1 MAIIL
6 YSIVHHDEVP
16 QYMVEDWCTPES
28 DVRVAHRDHPTRGK
42 TYWVTVSESGCRVP
56 MVQGTVNELVTWH
69 DHVIAANRN
78 RGDILY
84 FTLRRGLGPGIPHE
98 MGIMRI
104 SHPEPYQY
112 VVHPRPPW
120 FARHLE
126 PTAYDLLE

>member
-1 MAIIL
+1 MAIVL
-6 YSIVHHDEVP
+6 YDVLPPGVTP
-16 QYMVEDWCTPES
+16 QYRVVSWCSPES

-42 TYWVTVSESGCRVP
+42 TYWVTEREAGCIVP
-56 MVQGTVNELVTWH
+56 MIRGPLNALVSWH
-69 DHVIAANRN
+69 DHVIAANRH
-78 RGDILY
+78 RDDLVYFILREAH
-84 FTLRRGLGPGIPHE
+84 LGIPHE

-112 VVHPRPPW
+112 VVHSRPPW